1 MYFNLSS
8 KSLKQ
13 VKEAGFENDFYFK
26 ILNEKIPCTKFVASF
41 FSSKISKEIRNDPT
55 VDYFNV
61 KFPSKSEFYS
71 SIEELKQ
78 KIERANFINK
88 FKDLIEGQ
96 PILIESKEILEQ
108 DQDKA
113 IFTSNTETA
122 QLIIIFGNSLGNDEM
137 ISEGLELLGL
147 TINSDDSIDTCKK
160 MIEINR
166 VFGKYDKKWYDHIA
180 SQFYSIFQEDEE
192 MKEYLK
198 KMSKNE
204 LDIIFSSDKLKIE
217 SEDSLFELITSLGPN
232 YYFLYDYIEFQYLS
246 IESIQKLI
254 ENINNYEIQFHP
266 RLWSS
271 ICRRLTKPI
280 EKGSS
285 MNPRE
290 AKYKGIIEFLSKSEN
305 ENIFSAKKI
314 DVSTSKVEND
324 SNFKIEN
331 LFDRSKS
338 TCFRLDNVENGHITI
353 DLKSNKINLKKYYF
367 SVPSHTYSDG
377 QPKSWRI
384 EGSND
389 KNSWDLID
397 LREND
402 SSLKGSGNS
411 NTFECSHE
419 TKKFYR
425 YICIKE
431 IYSHTNDH
439 KFLLSEL
446 DLIGF
451 IQA

>member
-1 MYFNLSS
+1 
-8 KSLKQ
+8 
-13 VKEAGFENDFYFK
+13 
-26 ILNEKIPCTKFVASF
+26 
-41 FSSKISKEIRNDPT
+41 
-55 VDYFNV
+55 
-61 KFPSKSEFYS
+61 
-71 SIEELKQ
+71 
-78 KIERANFINK
+78 
-88 FKDLIEGQ
+88 
-96 PILIESKEILEQ
+96 
-108 DQDKA
+108 
-113 IFTSNTETA
+113 
-122 QLIIIFGNSLGNDEM
+122 M
-137 ISEGLELLGL
+137 ISEGLKLLGL

-271 ICRRLTKPI
+271 ICRRLT
-280 EKGSS
+280 
-285 MNPRE
+285 
-290 AKYKGIIEFLSKSEN
+290 
-305 ENIFSAKKI
+305 
-314 DVSTSKVEND
+314 
-324 SNFKIEN
+324 NFKIE
-331 LFDRSKS
+331 KIK
-338 TCFRLDNVENGHITI
+338 LDNVENGHITI

-389 KNSWDLID
+389 QNSWDLID

-402 SSLKGSGNS
+402 SSLNRSGNS

-425 YICIKE
+425 YIRIKE
-431 IYSHTNDH
+431 INSHTNDH
-439 KFLLSEL
+439 QFLLSEL

-451 IQA
+451 IKA